1 MPGVKCSIKYK
12 EEREAICNKLIDIV
26 GTEFLLCDLD
36 ADVEKQQAILALK
49 DDIQKYFAVSSI
61 SAFKPNL
68 KDNVKKAAF
77 NIVRRILRQQGYN
90 VEYTEQS
97 ISGGNGFYKK
107 VMKYKIF
114 RNNMEPAS
122 A

>member
-68 KDNVKKAAF
+68 KDNVKRAYF
-77 NIVRRILRQQGYN
+77 NIVRCIVKQQGYTI
-90 VEYTEQS
+90 EYKEHIIKCDTC
-97 ISGGNGFYKK
+97 IYKRTTQ
-107 VMKYKIF
+107 YKIF
-114 RNNMEPAS
+114 RESIDN
-122 A
+122 